1 MKFQSDTYH
10 QTLSQFPHCKYCNGG
25 PNLRTKL
32 LHEKSLKL
40 SDFKKHFSVRIREI
54 ISRSVEYT
62 VYADKINSY

>member
-1 MKFQSDTYH
+1 MKFQSDTYK
-10 QTLSQFPHCKYCNGG
+10 TLSQFPHCKYCNAG